1 MSDVESPNDARESQ
15 GRLTARG
22 LRRWSRFFLG
32 IGLIVS
38 LLSSS
43 AAGQSGGATLGGPSL
58 GFITD
63 EKGSTIWPLLGILD
77 AAIPGRP
84 LELSH
89 EIVKTTFSPRQN
101 YALAVVAV
109 NAQPVLVR
117 LDVSD
122 PQLFAIP
129 GARFNPSQIV
139 ISPTGSAAALYD
151 RGSKVLQLLAG
162 LPDAP
167 RLAYEYDT
175 SLLGDVQNIAVS
187 DDASLALVSTGI
199 ERRSLWFLDTKGS
212 ALPVNAMQPS
222 QMTFIAERHDAI
234 IADDGT
240 QEVFLLQSM
249 DQNPVRL
256 PGIVSRGE
264 IRQFAAIAASA
275 DGRMM
280 FAAQQGSE
288 DVLVMDLQAG
298 RTAVVP
304 CHCKPTVLSP
314 LKGTSVFRLNGLAGG
329 PLTVLDASSP
339 NPRTLIIPINTAA
352 LNPPGKGQTAQ

>member
-1 MSDVESPNDARESQ
+1 V
-15 GRLTARG
+15 
-22 LRRWSRFFLG
+22 
-32 IGLIVS
+32 
-38 LLSSS
+38 LSSFP
-43 AAGQSGGATLGGPSL
+43 AAAQSGGGTLGGPSL

-63 EKGSTIWPLLGILD
+63 EKGATIWPLLGILD
-77 AAIPGRP
+77 AAVPGRP

-89 EIVKTTFSPRQN
+89 EIVRTTFSPGQD
-101 YALAVVAV
+101 YALAIVAV

-129 GARFNPSQIV
+129 GARFNPSLIV

-167 RLAYEYDT
+167 RIAYEFDT
-175 SLLGDVQNIAVS
+175 SLLGDVQNMAVS
-187 DDASLALVSTGI
+187 DDAGSALVSIGN
-199 ERRSLWFLDTKGS
+199 ERRALWFLDTKGS
-212 ALPVNAMQPS
+212 ALPVNATQPS
-222 QMTFIAERHDAI
+222 QMTFIANRHDAM

-256 PGIVSRGE
+256 PGMVLRGE
-264 IRQFAAIAASA
+264 IRQFAAIAAST
-275 DGRMM
+275 DGRLM

-288 DVLVMDLQAG
+288 DVFVMDLDA
-298 RTAVVP
+298 RRMAVVS

-314 LKGTSVFRLNGLAGG
+314 LKGTSVFRLNGLTGG
-329 PLTVLDASSP
+329 PITVLDASAPS
-339 NPRTLIIPINTAA
+339 PRTLIIPIDTAA
-352 LNPPGKGQTAQ
+352 LNPPRKGPTAQ